1 VARLFSTAA
10 LILCLPGLVP
20 AGAQEEAKDKV
31 ALVQA
36 FLKTPTAELSPE
48 LIPVFVAVD
57 PAELPPKLRKPFA
70 AKRLELYTLKQIAD
84 GRKKGGVRM
93 PEADCSIPKE
103 AKSGSIGV
111 LKMAGYEEI
120 SNEEEKFVEKETKC
134 TERDLMCEFSLQIVM
149 EKTAKSQETR
159 HYYFLHTRDPLF
171 GVVAQYRQGHS
182 GQTHFFGLGAP
193 VCAPH

>member
-1 VARLFSTAA
+1 
-10 LILCLPGLVP
+10 LVL
-20 AGAQEEAKDKV
+20 AGGREEAKDKV

-36 FLKTPTAELSPE
+36 VLKTPTAELLPD
-48 LIPVFVAVD
+48 LIPEFLAVD
-57 PAELPPKLRKPFA
+57 PAVLPPKLRRPFA

-103 AKSGSIGV
+103 AKGDSIGV

-120 SNEEEKFVEKETKC
+120 SDEEEKFVEKETKC
-134 TERDLMCEFSLQIVM
+134 TEHDLMCEFSLQIVM
-149 EKTAKSQETR
+149 ERMGKAQETR

-182 GQTHFFGLGAP
+182 GQTHFFGLGVP